1 MEHTKEIEHR
11 FNNVSGSVSIDELKI
26 VSVSKPKYASVELC
40 IKADCNIPFAKIKL
54 YSRDRYIDAEYCF
67 KSAVSLGKE
76 IESRYNSQPAL
87 LAVLK
92 RIADECFEA
101 MEGAGLPEFENY
113 GCWMN
118 IAKQAVAEKQ

>member
-1 MEHTKEIEHR
+1 MEHTKNKLPKLKSYYDGMTRGHSVRKKTGDFPFTSAEAAEIANR
-11 FNNVSGSVSIDELKI
+11 
-26 VSVSKPKYASVELC
+26 
-40 IKADCNIPFAKIKL
+40 CN
-54 YSRDRYIDAEYCF
+54 SHD
-67 KSAVSLGKE
+67 
-76 IESRYNSQPAL
+76 AL

-118 IAKQAVAEKQ
+118 IAKQAIAKAENQ

>member
-1 MEHTKEIEHR
+1 MEHTKGEMIAETKISDLGEVNPR
-11 FNNVSGSVSIDELKI
+11 VSMGIKGGPILFHTAKTNPDHCAKALEFVRRWNRHDELQ
-26 VSVSKPKYASVELC
+26 A
-40 IKADCNIPFAKIKL
+40 KADSHN
-54 YSRDRYIDAEYCF
+54 
-67 KSAVSLGKE
+67 
-76 IESRYNSQPAL
+76 AL

-118 IAKQAVAEKQ
+118 IAKQAIAKNQ